1 MRGQTARLLR
11 KIAKGG
17 DLPLETGYAP
27 GGSLRR
33 RPAHKSPLD
42 GAYHPGP
49 PIPRPTVMTLCF
61 RRAYKEAKKIFKG
74 LPVSICVSE
83 KEVAETAK
91 SAPFRVRVADSIRK
105 FHAQD

>member
-11 KIAKGG
+11 KIAQGAA
-17 DLPLETGYAP
+17 LPLETGYAP

-33 RPAHKSPLD
+33 HAGRRLID
-42 GAYHPGP
+42 GTYHPGP

-74 LPVSICVSE
+74 LPVSICVPE

-105 FHAQD
+105 FHAQN